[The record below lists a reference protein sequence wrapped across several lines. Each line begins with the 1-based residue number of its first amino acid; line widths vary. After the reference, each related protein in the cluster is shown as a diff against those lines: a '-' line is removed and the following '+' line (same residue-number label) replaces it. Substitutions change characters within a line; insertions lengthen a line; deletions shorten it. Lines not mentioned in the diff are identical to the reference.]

1 MLARA
6 AYRKTS
12 LVDFPGRVAA
22 VIFLPLCNFRCPYC
36 HNAGLVDPER
46 AEGEL
51 APLGEFL
58 AFLDKRKRVLGGV
71 VISGGEPL
79 LHEETPR
86 LAAAI
91 RDRGLAVKID
101 TNGSFPE
108 RLESLLGSGGAQPV
122 DFVSLDLKTAPSSY
136 GRVAPALPD
145 AADRVLESI
154 RLLRALR
161 RGGGPA
167 FEIRITCAPGIVG
180 LDDTRAIAA
189 ILDPEDEVF
198 LQEFRPGGCLDP
210 AWDSVEPYPRE
221 VMEQLLSEVRA
232 AAPRAR
238 IRGS

>member
-1 MLARA
+1 VLTRA

-46 AEGEL
+46 ADGEL

-58 AFLDKRKRVLGGV
+58 AFLDRRKRVLGGV

-79 LHEETPR
+79 LHEEAPR

-91 RDRGLAVKID
+91 HERGLAVKLD
-101 TNGSFPE
+101 TNGSLPG
-108 RLESLLGSGGAQPV
+108 RLEKLLGSSGPRLV
-122 DFVSLDLKTAPSSY
+122 DYVSLDLKTSPAAY
-136 GRVAPALPD
+136 ARVAPDVPE

-154 RLLRALR
+154 RILRAAR
-161 RGGGPA
+161 RGGGVD

-180 LDDTRAIAA
+180 LDDARAIADA
-189 ILDPEDEVF
+189 LEPDDDVV

-210 AWDSVEPYPRE
+210 AWDSAEPYPSD
-221 VMEQLLSEVRA
+221 VMETLLAAVQV
-232 AAPRAR
+232 AAPRTR
-238 IRGS
+238 IRGA